1 MKKLKILIADDE
13 SLIRMGL
20 KTILTTL
27 GHEVLTAAD
36 GHEALNL
43 FHSRTPDLAI
53 LDIRM
58 PFTDGLEAA
67 QAMYRHRP
75 IPILILTA
83 FGEQDLIESAAALP
97 IQGYLIKPVD
107 ERDLTAAIEVAAAR
121 FDDSQIQARE
131 MAELRYDL
139 ESRKTVDRAKSW
151 LMAHGRSEEDAYRE
165 IQSQARSKRISMRL
179 AANEVL
185 LASAEGAQRKPAG

>member
-1 MKKLKILIADDE
+1 MRKLKILIADDE

-27 GHEVLTAAD
+27 GHEVLMAVD

-43 FHSRTPDLAI
+43 FHTRAPDMAI

-58 PFTDGLEAA
+58 PFTDGLTAA
-67 QAMYRHRP
+67 KAMYKHRP

-83 FGEQDLIESAAALP
+83 FGEKDLIESAAALP

-107 ERDLTAAIEVAAAR
+107 EADLAAAIEVAAAR
-121 FDDSQIQARE
+121 FDQSQVLARE
-131 MAELRYDL
+131 AAELRDDL
-139 ESRKTVDRAKSW
+139 ESRKLVDRAKGR
-151 LMAHGRSEEDAYRE
+151 LMRDGKTEEEAYRE
-165 IQSQARSKRISMRL
+165 IQNQARSKRISMRV
-179 AANEVL
+179 AADEVL
-185 LASAEGAQRKPAG
+185 QTQKK

>member
-1 MKKLKILIADDE
+1 MKKLKILVAEDE

-20 KTILTTL
+20 KTMLTSL
-27 GHEVLTAAD
+27 GHEVLLAAD

-43 FHSRTPDLAI
+43 FHARSPDLAI

-58 PFTDGLEAA
+58 PFTSGLDAA
-67 QAMYRHRP
+67 KAMYRHRP

-107 ERDLTAAIEVAAAR
+107 DRDLAAAIEVAVAR
-121 FDDSQIQARE
+121 FTDARGQTE
-131 MAELRYDL
+131 ETDKLRSDL
-139 ESRKTVDRAKSW
+139 DSRKVVERAKGL
-151 LMAHGRSEEDAYRE
+151 LMQRGKTEEEAYLE
-165 IQSQARSKRISMRL
+165 IQQQARSRRITMR
-179 AANEVL
+179 AA
-185 LASAEGAQRKPAG
+185 AEEILRGVER

>member
-1 MKKLKILIADDE
+1 MRRLKILIADDE

-20 KTILTTL
+20 KTILSTL

-36 GHEALNL
+36 GHEALNI
-43 FHSRTPDLAI
+43 FHTRAPDMAI

-67 QAMYRHRP
+67 KAMYRHRP
-75 IPILILTA
+75 LPILILTA
-83 FGEQDLIESAAALP
+83 FGEQSLIESAAALP

-107 ERDLTAAIEVAAAR
+107 EVELAAAIEVAAAR
-121 FDDSQIQARE
+121 FDESQVLARE
-131 MAELRYDL
+131 AAELRYDL
-139 ESRKTVDRAKSW
+139 ESRKTVDRAKAW
-151 LMAHGRSEEDAYRE
+151 LMAHGRSEEEAYRE
-165 IQSQARSKRISMRL
+165 IQQQARSKRVSMRL

-185 LASAEGAQRKPAG
+185 QSSGAAARKPAG

>member
-1 MKKLKILIADDE
+1 MKKLKILVADDE

-20 KTILTTL
+20 KTMLSAL

-43 FHSRTPDLAI
+43 FHARAPDLAV

-58 PFTDGLEAA
+58 PFTDGLAAA
-67 QAMYRHRP
+67 QAMCRHRP

-83 FGEQDLIESAAALP
+83 YGEQDLIESAASLP

-107 ERDLTAAIEVAAAR
+107 ERDLAAAIEVAMKR
-121 FDDSQIQARE
+121 FAESQTLVRQTE
-131 MAELRYDL
+131 ELRDDL
-139 ESRKTVDRAKSW
+139 ESRKVVERAKGR
-151 LMAHGRSEEDAYRE
+151 LMQQGKTEEEAYRE
-165 IQSQARSKRISMRL
+165 IQQRARAKRISMRL
-179 AANEVL
+179 AAEEVL
-185 LASAEGAQRKPAG
+185 QRE

>member
-1 MKKLKILIADDE
+1 LRILVADDE

-20 KTILTTL
+20 KAMLSAM

-43 FHSRTPDLAI
+43 FHARQPDLAI

-67 QAMYRHRP
+67 KAMYRHRP

-83 FGEQDLIESAAALP
+83 FGEQGLIESAASLP

-107 ERDLTAAIEVAAAR
+107 DRDLAAAIEVALAR
-121 FDDSQIQARE
+121 FAESQSLAKE
-131 MAELRYDL
+131 TAELRDDL
-139 ESRKTVDRAKSW
+139 ESRKVVDRAKGR
-151 LMAHGRSEEDAYRE
+151 LMQRGRTEEEAYRE
-165 IQSQARSKRISMRL
+165 IQERARSKRISMRL
-179 AANEVL
+179 AAAEVL
-185 LASAEGAQRKPAG
+185 KKQEGNRQD

>member
-1 MKKLKILIADDE
+1 MRKLKILIADDE

-20 KTILTTL
+20 KSILATL
-27 GHEVLTAAD
+27 GHEVLMAAD

-43 FHSRTPDLAI
+43 FHTRSPEMAI

-58 PFTDGLEAA
+58 PFTDGLTAA
-67 QAMYRHRP
+67 KAMYRCRP

-107 ERDLTAAIEVAAAR
+107 ETDLSAAIEVAAAR
-121 FDDSQIQARE
+121 FDQSQVLARE
-131 MAELRYDL
+131 TAELRYDL
-139 ESRKTVDRAKSW
+139 ESRKLVDRAKGR
-151 LMAHGRSEEDAYRE
+151 LMRDGKTEEEAYRE
-165 IQSQARSKRISMRL
+165 IQNQARSKRISMRL

-185 LASAEGAQRKPAG
+185 QTQEK

>member
-1 MKKLKILIADDE
+1 MKKLRILIADDE

-20 KTILTTL
+20 KTMLTSL
-27 GHEVLTAAD
+27 GHEVLPAAD

-43 FHSRTPDLAI
+43 FHSRTPDMAI

-107 ERDLTAAIEVAAAR
+107 ERDLAAAIEVAMTR
-121 FDDSQIQARE
+121 FSESQTQAKE
-131 MAELRYDL
+131 TAELRYDL
-139 ESRKTVDRAKSW
+139 ESRKTVERAKGR
-151 LMAHGRSEEDAYRE
+151 LMEQGKTEEEAYRE
-165 IQSQARSKRISMRL
+165 IQNRARSQQISMRL
-179 AANEVL
+179 AANEL
-185 LASAEGAQRKPAG
+185 LRTQAE

>member
-1 MKKLKILIADDE
+1 MKKLKILIAEDE

-20 KTILTTL
+20 KTMLHSL
-27 GHEVLTAAD
+27 GHEVLPAAD

-43 FHSRTPDLAI
+43 FRARSPDLAI

-58 PFTDGLEAA
+58 PFTNGLEAA
-67 QAMYRHRP
+67 KAMYRHRP

-107 ERDLTAAIEVAAAR
+107 ERDLAAAIEVAVSR
-121 FDDSQIQARE
+121 FG
-131 MAELRYDL
+131 
-139 ESRKTVDRAKSW
+139 ESRDLVQEADQLRSDLDSRKAVERAKGV
-151 LMAHGRSEEDAYRE
+151 LMRRGKTEEEAYLD
-165 IQSQARSKRISMRL
+165 IQQQARSRRITMR
-179 AANEVL
+179 AA
-185 LASAEGAQRKPAG
+185 AEEILRESER

>member
-20 KTILTTL
+20 KTVLTTL

-43 FHSRTPDLAI
+43 FHSRTPDMAI

-58 PFTDGLEAA
+58 PFTDGLAAA

-107 ERDLTAAIEVAAAR
+107 ERELTAAIEVAAAR
-121 FDDSQIQARE
+121 S
-131 MAELRYDL
+131 DL
-139 ESRKTVDRAKSW
+139 ESRKTVDRAKGL
-151 LMAHGRSEEDAYRE
+151 LMAHGRTEEEAYRE
-165 IQSQARSKRISMRL
+165 IQNKARSKRVSMRL

-185 LASAEGAQRKPAG
+185 HEAAGDALRAANNPSK

>member
-1 MKKLKILIADDE
+1 MKRLKILVADDE

-20 KTILTTL
+20 KTMLTAL

-43 FHSRTPDLAI
+43 FHARAPDLAV

-58 PFTDGLEAA
+58 PFTDGLAAA

-83 FGEQDLIESAAALP
+83 FGEQDLIESAASLP

-107 ERDLTAAIEVAAAR
+107 ERDLAAAIEVAMTRFAESQTLAR
-121 FDDSQIQARE
+121 QTE
-131 MAELRYDL
+131 ELRDDL
-139 ESRKTVDRAKSW
+139 ESRKVVERAKGR
-151 LMAHGRSEEDAYRE
+151 LMQRGKTEEQAYRE
-165 IQSQARSKRISMRL
+165 IQERARSKRITMRQ
-179 AANEVL
+179 AAEEVCK
-185 LASAEGAQRKPAG
+185 SENKFIHDK